1 MVAAKMLSFPAK
13 QPRSGGRLRWPSE
26 NFSKL
31 DQFGILAQN
40 FSRTSESSWLVSFPC
55 TIQNPNETFCQ
66 VFNL

>member
-1 MVAAKMLSFPAK
+1 MLSFPAQ
-13 QPRSGGRLRWPSE
+13 QPRSGGRSRWRSE

-40 FSRTSESSWLVSFPC
+40 FSCKPETSWLVELPC